1 MSGRTFFKV
10 SGAGNDFVALVEP
23 EPEPDGDEI
32 RAVCSRGLSLG
43 ADGVLWIERLAGGG
57 IRLHHWNRDGGRSDF
72 CLNGSRCSIQLAA
85 TLGLAPAEGFFRL
98 RTDAG
103 DVEGR
108 RLDEHRTAL
117 LLPAGFADD
126 PQPFS
131 LEVGGQQH
139 EGFFL
144 RVGVPHFVLPWPDG
158 LAETP
163 VAELGPRLRHHPDLP
178 PGGANVNFVRWV
190 SEEIFEI
197 RTYER
202 GVEAETLACGSGV
215 VAAYRA
221 GRVAGALGPR
231 AGGLTSGGFR
241 LLLAEAAET
250 EGPAEGRL
258 EIAGDAR
265 LVARGE
271 LLAGAQILPPPPR
284 WSTI

>member
-1 MSGRTFFKV
+1 MSGRAFFKV

-23 EPEPDGDEI
+23 EREPGGDEI
-32 RAVCSRGLSLG
+32 RAFCSRGLSLG
-43 ADGVLWIERLAGGG
+43 ADGVLWLERLPEGG
-57 IRLHHWNRDGGRSDF
+57 IRLHHWNSDGGRSDF

-85 TLGLAPAEGFFRL
+85 TLGLSPAEGFFRL

-103 DVEGR
+103 DIEGR
-108 RLDEHRTAL
+108 RLDGHRTAL
-117 LLPAGFADD
+117 LLPALFADE
-126 PQPFS
+126 PQPLA
-131 LEVGGQQH
+131 LEVGGVFH

-144 RVGVPHFVLPWPDG
+144 RVGVPHFVLPWPEG
-158 LAETP
+158 LAEVP
-163 VAELGPRLRHHPDLP
+163 VAELGARLRHHADLP

-215 VAAYRA
+215 VAAFRA
-221 GRVAGALGPR
+221 GRAAGALGPR

-241 LLLAEAAET
+241 LLLAEAAE
-250 EGPAEGRL
+250 GKL

-271 LLAGAQILPPPPR
+271 LLEGAQILPPPPR